1 MSQGIRHVCVLAPLM
16 LHILFAAIINVAYA
30 CFKADKDI
38 MDTLV
43 HLKKNNG
50 AGGGGK
56 AVRISLTN
64 ALMTSFC
71 DVRYSHRRD
80 VKAT

>member
-16 LHILFAAIINVAYA
+16 LHILFAVIINVAYA

-43 HLKKNNG
+43 HLRKNNG
-50 AGGGGK
+50 AGGGWESCSILSDERSHDFLLRR
-56 AVRISLTN
+56 AVQSQ
-64 ALMTSFC
+64 A
-71 DVRYSHRRD
+71 
-80 VKAT
+80 